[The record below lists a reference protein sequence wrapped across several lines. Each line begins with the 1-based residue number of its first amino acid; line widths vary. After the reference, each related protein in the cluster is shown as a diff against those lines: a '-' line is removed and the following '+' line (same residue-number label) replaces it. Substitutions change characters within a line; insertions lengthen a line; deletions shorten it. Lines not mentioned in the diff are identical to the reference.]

1 MRGRDAPATAAET
14 AALLENRRYLKIMN
28 AAIDNPMDSSPAE
41 TFAASRWTQGNFFF
55 PTKLVISPQRVAR
68 VKSRLFGS
76 NEESIAMS
84 KIASVHISTGV
95 FWSEIVVESTGG
107 TDPITSHGHRK
118 ADAQRIRD
126 LIESYQAQ
134 AR

>member
-1 MRGRDAPATAAET
+1 MAASP
-14 AALLENRRYLKIMN
+14 
-28 AAIDNPMDSSPAE
+28 IDPSTSE
-41 TFAASRWTQGNFFF
+41 SFSASRWTQGNFFF
-55 PTKLVISPQRVAR
+55 PTRLVISPQRVAR
-68 VKSRLFGS
+68 IKSRLFGS

-95 FWSEIVVESTGG
+95 FWAEIVIESTGG

-126 LIESYQAQ
+126 LIEKYQAQ
-134 AR
+134 ART